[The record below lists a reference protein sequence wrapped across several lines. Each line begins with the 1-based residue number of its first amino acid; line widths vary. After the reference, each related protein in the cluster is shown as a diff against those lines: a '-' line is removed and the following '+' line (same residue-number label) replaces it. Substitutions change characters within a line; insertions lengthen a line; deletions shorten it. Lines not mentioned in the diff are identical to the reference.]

1 MRLTSKTPLLCV
13 LLHLRDAEASRVLIL
28 QDKNQEDMNM
38 REIPDDERERP
49 PINPRRQ
56 EVQRQLAVL
65 ETKAKALAE
74 RHGRLAAGIALT
86 AAAAF
91 GLGIMVYKRRQRK
104 TTMGRMQAA
113 IPDAVWALPEEIV
126 AQLKKPLQRAAKAL

>member
-1 MRLTSKTPLLCV
+1 M
-13 LLHLRDAEASRVLIL
+13 LR
-28 QDKNQEDMNM
+28 DKNQEDTNM
-38 REIPDDERERP
+38 RAMPDDERERP

-56 EVQRQLAVL
+56 EVQQQLAVL
-65 ETKAKALAE
+65 QTKAKALAE

-86 AAAAF
+86 SAVAF
-91 GLGIMVYKRRQRK
+91 GLGILVYRRRQRK
-104 TTMGRMQAA
+104 SAMRRVQSA

>member
-1 MRLTSKTPLLCV
+1 MRAV
-13 LLHLRDAEASRVLIL
+13 
-28 QDKNQEDMNM
+28 
-38 REIPDDERERP
+38 PDDERERP
-49 PINPRRQ
+49 PMNPRRQ

-65 ETKAKALAE
+65 EARAKALAE

-91 GLGIMVYKRRQRK
+91 GLGMLVYKRRQRK
-104 TTMGRMQAA
+104 SAMGRVQAA